1 MRCRTNRLIGTAAIA
16 QLAEVIDRLRGLLF
30 WMLHRR
36 QIVDQRT
43 CRHDLSGWARNSAT
57 DTICQFLRVT
67 ATIAKLLP
75 ESWDHTVR
83 SASSALAAPNMQRCD
98 LGDGSAFSPNLC
110 HETVSR
116 LFSIRHFVSR
126 SAFFS
131 EEFFSFRNFSHGI
144 EMDSVEWHPDFTSG
158 VASQP
163 QLGMTPN
170 SACIFYVLRRSGRRR
185 RIKNR
190 IGDFLSKI

>member
-16 QLAEVIDRLRGLLF
+16 QLAEVIDQLRGLLF
-30 WMLHRR
+30 QMLDRR
-36 QIVDQRT
+36 QMVDQRT

-57 DTICQFLRVT
+57 GTICQFLRVT

-75 ESWDHTVR
+75 ESWDRTVR

-98 LGDGSAFSPNLC
+98 LGDGSAFSPNLS

-126 SAFFS
+126 SAFFA
-131 EEFFSFRNFSHGI
+131 EEFFSFRNFSHSV

-163 QLGMTPN
+163 QLGATPN
-170 SACIFYVLRRSGRRR
+170 SAYAFSLYCDEVGAVVR
-185 RIKNR
+185 
-190 IGDFLSKI
+190 SKIK

>member
-16 QLAEVIDRLRGLLF
+16 QLAEVIDQCRGLLF
-30 WMLHRR
+30 RMLHRR

-126 SAFFS
+126 SAFFPKN
-131 EEFFSFRNFSHGI
+131 FLVFALFRTASKWTAWNGI
-144 EMDSVEWHPDFTSG
+144 PILQV
-158 VASQP
+158 V
-163 QLGMTPN
+163 
-170 SACIFYVLRRSGRRR
+170 
-185 RIKNR
+185 
-190 IGDFLSKI
+190 